1 MSATTSTAGAKR
13 FELPALN
20 FNFSSLTE
28 GTNIPPPPDS
38 PVEKAPTPPK
48 TPVAADKR
56 VAAANGSATA
66 KAANGSPA
74 PINPHAGTKRPADDT
89 PLSPA
94 SSSKAGSIRR
104 LFSRNLLN
112 NAYAEGETQSNGSNG
127 TAPSN
132 RPMSRSNGSILDE
145 KKTRRGSGFFRRFTG
160 GGNTTNNTTVNGNA
174 VHRPSNLY
182 QNSNGSAS
190 KAEVVRGPPPPMIP
204 ELSALESKVDVHDG
218 GSLGSDLFKNIK

>member
-1 MSATTSTAGAKR
+1 MSTTTTSGAKR

-28 GTNIPPPPDS
+28 GTNIPAPPDS
-38 PVEKAPTPPK
+38 PVEKVPTPPK
-48 TPVAADKR
+48 TPVAAEKR
-56 VAAANGSATA
+56 DAAANGSATA

-112 NAYAEGETQSNGSNG
+112 NAYAEGETQSNGNG
-127 TAPSN
+127 TAAHGA

-145 KKTRRGSGFFRRFTG
+145 KKAKRGSGFFRRLTSSS
-160 GGNTTNNTTVNGNA
+160 NRTN
-174 VHRPSNLY
+174 SNLY
-182 QNSNGSAS
+182 QHSNGSTA
-190 KAEVVRGPPPPMIP
+190 KPEAPRAPPPPMIP
-204 ELSALESKVDVHDG
+204 ELSALESKVDVNDG

>member
-1 MSATTSTAGAKR
+1 MSATTSTSGAKR

-28 GTNIPPPPDS
+28 GTNIPAPPDS

-48 TPVAADKR
+48 TPVATDKK
-56 VAAANGSATA
+56 VAAAS
-66 KAANGSPA
+66 NGSPA

-112 NAYAEGETQSNGSNG
+112 NAYAEGETQSNGNG
-127 TAPSN
+127 AAPSI

-145 KKTRRGSGFFRRFTG
+145 KKSRRGSGFFRRFTG
-160 GGNTTNNTTVNGNA
+160 GHNASSNNNTSVNGSQRVA
-174 VHRPSNLY
+174 PTNLY

-190 KAEVVRGPPPPMIP
+190 RPEVVRGPPPPMIP